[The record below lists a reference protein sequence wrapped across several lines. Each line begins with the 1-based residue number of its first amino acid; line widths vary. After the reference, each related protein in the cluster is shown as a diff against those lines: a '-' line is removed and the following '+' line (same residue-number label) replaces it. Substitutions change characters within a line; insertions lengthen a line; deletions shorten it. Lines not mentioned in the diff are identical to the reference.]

1 MVVNEQ
7 AGEWTRVTRAE
18 PCGIC
23 EKPDWC
29 CRGEKGWNCM
39 RVESAKVCK
48 NGGWFH
54 PFDSAKPPPPLKNP
68 MKQPKPVI
76 DCGGIMKEWWNETT
90 GDRLGMMGRELG
102 VSARALGWIRA
113 AWAGERDAMAFP
125 MYDGACY
132 NGDEPCGIR
141 LRTMDGKKFAVTG
154 SKSGVFYPYGAYL
167 HVRANRIFICEGPTD
182 TAACLDLG
190 LFAIG
195 RASCRGGEDII
206 LTALEQIAPM
216 DCVVVC
222 DNDGPGVEGA
232 DELLGK
238 IKIPKTKFVPP
249 GKDIR
254 SFVKD
259 GGTLAILD
267 NMLRN
272 LLRK

>member
-1 MVVNEQ
+1 MEHT
-7 AGEWTRVTRAE
+7 GEWTRVSKQE

-39 RVESAKVCK
+39 RIESAKACK

-54 PFDSAKPPPPLKNP
+54 AFDDATPKPPPLKNP

-76 DCGGIMKEWWNETT
+76 DCGGIMKAWQAETT
-90 GDRLGMMGRELG
+90 PEHYRDMGKNLG
-102 VSARALGWIRA
+102 VSGRSLEWIRA

-125 MYDGACY
+125 MYDATSHEGS
-132 NGDEPCGIR
+132 EPCGIR

-154 SKSGVFYPYGAYL
+154 SRSGVFYPYGAYL
-167 HVRANRIFICEGPTD
+167 HVPANRVFICEGPTD

-206 LTALEQIAPM
+206 LSALHQISARE
-216 DCVVVC
+216 CVVVC

-232 DELLGK
+232 DELLEKLKLPK
-238 IKIPKTKFVPP
+238 IKFVPP

-254 SFVKD
+254 SFVRD
-259 GGTLAILD
+259 GGTIAILD
-267 NMLRN
+267 AMLRN